1 MPSFFE
7 SFSAL
12 FKMYYALN
20 FKYPQDA
27 KLPWTFCQ
35 QVLFGIRTAAD
46 VSPSD
51 LKEFITDITV
61 SIKESHVSSFDE
73 NFDFAT
79 YSVFDDGSWKALIFE
94 PPCHTAKKSTKIQKI
109 RKNVKTSK
117 KAKAK
122 TRKQCPKE
130 PRLPK
135 KKTSLSEKFSSG
147 VDYMD
152 VFSNFLE
159 DTCFEK
165 NLTLIFKQ
173 KDKLESPRVN
183 KHKS

>member
-7 SFSAL
+7 SFCAL

-20 FKYPQDA
+20 FQYPQDA

-35 QVLFGIRTAAD
+35 QVLFGIHTAGD
-46 VSPSD
+46 VAPSD

-61 SIKESHVSSFDE
+61 SIKESHVGSFDE

-94 PPCHTAKKSTKIQKI
+94 PPCHTAKKSTKIKKI
-109 RKNVKTSK
+109 RKNAKTSK
-117 KAKAK
+117 KAK
-122 TRKQCPKE
+122 TRKHCPRE
-130 PRLPK
+130 PRLLK
-135 KKTSLSEKFSSG
+135 KKTLLSEKYSSG

-173 KDKLESPRVN
+173 KDKLDSPLAN